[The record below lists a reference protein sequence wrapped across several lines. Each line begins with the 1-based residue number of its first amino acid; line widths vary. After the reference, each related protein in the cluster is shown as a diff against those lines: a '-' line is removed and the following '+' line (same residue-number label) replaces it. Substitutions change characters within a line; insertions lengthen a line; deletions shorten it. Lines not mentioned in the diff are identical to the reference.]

1 MYIKIILSNISSEN
15 VGKIEFKK
23 ITTLFFKKIQDS
35 NKF

>member
-23 ITTLFFKKIQDS
+23 ITLFFKKIQDS